1 MIVDKVSRRG
11 VWWGGS
17 VIPLTITLVERA
29 AWFSQRCST
38 TEKEL
43 ISVTV

>member
-1 MIVDKVSRRG
+1 MIVDKVTQRG
-11 VWWGGS
+11 VGWGGS
-17 VIPLTITLVERA
+17 VIPLTITLMERA
-29 AWFSQRCST
+29 TRFSQRCSI

>member
-1 MIVDKVSRRG
+1 MIVDKVSRGG

-29 AWFSQRCST
+29 TRFSQSCSI